1 LTELREILWMRV
13 QWKRFRRVLR
23 VTTVLVWLMCSGG
36 IIFIGAEEEN
46 QWFYARMA
54 LVLMLIVSTGVS
66 VWLLLLA
73 RRELK
78 GLDQMAEDVRQQEE
92 TEPRKKKKTSKR
104 R

>member
-1 LTELREILWMRV
+1 MRV

-46 QWFYARMA
+46 QWLYARMA

-78 GLDQMAEDVRQQEE
+78 GLDQMVEEVRQQEE